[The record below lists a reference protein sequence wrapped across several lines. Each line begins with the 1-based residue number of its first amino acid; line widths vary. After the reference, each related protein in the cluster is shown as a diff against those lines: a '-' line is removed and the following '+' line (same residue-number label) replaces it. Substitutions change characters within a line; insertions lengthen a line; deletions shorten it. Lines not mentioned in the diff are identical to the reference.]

1 MFQIIVAR
9 NISFATNSF
18 NARNLRYKFTHSSAS
33 PAPSKSSMKPQHL
46 RFKVVFL
53 SASGLLVCSALFVYL
68 AISDKPPARL
78 SSQSLIRPAAP
89 ELAVLESHLP
99 SSGSGYDSRPP
110 ISRVSGNRVSAV
122 SSLPLLPSKTIVY
135 GTVALGIASEVFVL
149 SLPRRLD
156 RRMSMDALSHALDF
170 SFVYV
175 DGVEAADARIDQ
187 ILRVLRLERHA
198 FRQKETTGV
207 LNLEEPAGGDDLDGA
222 DLSSNLMTSLDI
234 VPDGELES
242 DQLLDLPCA
251 TPEDPFPLPVNITEL
266 GLFPPWRILSR
277 GMIACWVGHLNIMR
291 QIVKSQLEVAI
302 VLEDDV
308 DLEYDV
314 SQRLIDM
321 WPALPRDGW
330 DIVMLGKCL
339 SHTVG
344 TY

>member
-1 MFQIIVAR
+1 
-9 NISFATNSF
+9 
-18 NARNLRYKFTHSSAS
+18 
-33 PAPSKSSMKPQHL
+33 MKPQPL
-46 RFKVVFL
+46 RFRVVFL
-53 SASGLLVCSALFVYL
+53 SASGLLMCSALFVYL

-78 SSQSLIRPAAP
+78 SSLSLIRPAP

-99 SSGSGYDSRPP
+99 SSGFGYDSRPS

-122 SSLPLLPSKTIVY
+122 SSLPLLPSNTIVH
-135 GTVALGIASEVFVL
+135 GTAALGIASEVFVL

-156 RRMSMDALSHALDF
+156 RRMSMDALSHALNF

-198 FRQKETTGV
+198 FRQKSLETTGV
-207 LNLEEPAGGDDLDGA
+207 LNLEEPAGADDLDGV

-242 DQLLDLPCA
+242 DQLLNLPCA
-251 TPEDPFPLPVNITEL
+251 TPEDPFPLPLDMTEL